1 MQCIKHLS
9 MDTVWLRY
17 RMVGHTMFIVSNYSR
32 QTVALDISAR
42 EDIANL
48 ARYIVRY
55 VFLYFP
61 FFFFRIPMFSFCLCG
76 YDVRREIKLK
86 YIFNNFLN

>member
-1 MQCIKHLS
+1 MYQAFINGYRLVEVSHGRPYYVYCVELFETDSGTRYFSERRYSEFSALHRTVCFSVLS
-9 MDTVWLRY
+9 
-17 RMVGHTMFIVSNYSR
+17 
-32 QTVALDISAR
+32 
-42 EDIANL
+42 
-48 ARYIVRY
+48 
-55 VFLYFP
+55 